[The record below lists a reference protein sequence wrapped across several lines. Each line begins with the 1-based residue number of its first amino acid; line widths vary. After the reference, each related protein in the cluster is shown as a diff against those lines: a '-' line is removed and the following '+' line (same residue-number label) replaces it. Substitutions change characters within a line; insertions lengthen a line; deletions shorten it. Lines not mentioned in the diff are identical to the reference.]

1 MLAQCACGCV
11 LHAVG
16 SPHDPQILEG
26 GGGGPSR
33 WPNGSVASANNFYFY
48 GHTAK
53 DFFYFY
59 FFVYHQRTHS
69 RGHIHMSFHSLPL
82 VLNEVRATEAV
93 LNRIYDAAKLGLKGD
108 NLALAAGMVP
118 RTYRQLCELDP
129 LAQLAEQKG
138 RAEGEL
144 LASKQLHKAAE
155 EGDAKASLAILQN
168 VHGWVAKQAITVDV
182 NQQISIL
189 GALAEAERRA
199 ADVVDVTD
207 VIAHDPS
214 QPLQARKAPTRQ
226 AID

>member
-1 MLAQCACGCV
+1 
-11 LHAVG
+11 
-16 SPHDPQILEG
+16 
-26 GGGGPSR
+26 
-33 WPNGSVASANNFYFY
+33 
-48 GHTAK
+48 
-53 DFFYFY
+53 
-59 FFVYHQRTHS
+59 
-69 RGHIHMSFHSLPL
+69 MSFHSLPL

-144 LASKQLHKAAE
+144 LASKQLHNAAE
-155 EGDAKASLAILQN
+155 QGDAKAALAILQN

-199 ADVVDVTD
+199 ADVVDNVTD
-207 VIAHDPS
+207 VIAHEPS
-214 QPLQARKAPTRQ
+214 QPLPTARLAPHKQ
-226 AID
+226 VQE

>member
-1 MLAQCACGCV
+1 
-11 LHAVG
+11 
-16 SPHDPQILEG
+16 
-26 GGGGPSR
+26 
-33 WPNGSVASANNFYFY
+33 
-48 GHTAK
+48 
-53 DFFYFY
+53 
-59 FFVYHQRTHS
+59 
-69 RGHIHMSFHSLPL
+69 MSFHSLPL

-144 LASKQLHKAAE
+144 LASKQLHNAAE
-155 EGDAKASLAILQN
+155 QGDAKAALAILQN
-168 VHGWVAKQAITVDV
+168 VHGWVAKQAITVEV

-199 ADVVDVTD
+199 ADVLDNVTD
-207 VIAHDPS
+207 VIAHEPS
-214 QPLQARKAPTRQ
+214 QPLPTARLAPHKQ
-226 AID
+226 VQE

>member
-1 MLAQCACGCV
+1 
-11 LHAVG
+11 
-16 SPHDPQILEG
+16 
-26 GGGGPSR
+26 
-33 WPNGSVASANNFYFY
+33 
-48 GHTAK
+48 
-53 DFFYFY
+53 
-59 FFVYHQRTHS
+59 
-69 RGHIHMSFHSLPL
+69 MSFHSLPL

-144 LASKQLHKAAE
+144 LASKQLHNAAE
-155 EGDAKASLAILQN
+155 QGDAKASLAILQN

-207 VIAHDPS
+207 VIAHQPS
-214 QPLQARKAPTRQ
+214 PALPTARLAPHKQ

>member
-1 MLAQCACGCV
+1 
-11 LHAVG
+11 
-16 SPHDPQILEG
+16 
-26 GGGGPSR
+26 
-33 WPNGSVASANNFYFY
+33 
-48 GHTAK
+48 
-53 DFFYFY
+53 
-59 FFVYHQRTHS
+59 
-69 RGHIHMSFHSLPL
+69 MSFHSLPL

-144 LASKQLHKAAE
+144 LASSQLHKAAE
-155 EGDAKASLAILQN
+155 QGDAKAALAILQN

-199 ADVVDVTD
+199 ADVID
-207 VIAHDPS
+207 VIAHEPT
-214 QPLQARKAPTRQ
+214 PALQARKAPHKQTV
-226 AID
+226 

>member
-1 MLAQCACGCV
+1 
-11 LHAVG
+11 
-16 SPHDPQILEG
+16 
-26 GGGGPSR
+26 
-33 WPNGSVASANNFYFY
+33 
-48 GHTAK
+48 
-53 DFFYFY
+53 
-59 FFVYHQRTHS
+59 
-69 RGHIHMSFHSLPL
+69 MSFHSLPL

-199 ADVVDVTD
+199 APAVEADVTD
-207 VIAHDPS
+207 VIAHELSSSPALS
-214 QPLQARKAPTRQ
+214 SRKAPHKQ
-226 AID
+226 VV

>member
-1 MLAQCACGCV
+1 
-11 LHAVG
+11 
-16 SPHDPQILEG
+16 
-26 GGGGPSR
+26 
-33 WPNGSVASANNFYFY
+33 
-48 GHTAK
+48 
-53 DFFYFY
+53 
-59 FFVYHQRTHS
+59 
-69 RGHIHMSFHSLPL
+69 MSFHSLPL

-199 ADVVDVTD
+199 AQAVEADVVDVTD
-207 VIAHDPS
+207 VIAHEPS
-214 QPLQARKAPTRQ
+214 PALPTARLAPHKQ

>member
-1 MLAQCACGCV
+1 
-11 LHAVG
+11 
-16 SPHDPQILEG
+16 
-26 GGGGPSR
+26 
-33 WPNGSVASANNFYFY
+33 
-48 GHTAK
+48 
-53 DFFYFY
+53 
-59 FFVYHQRTHS
+59 
-69 RGHIHMSFHSLPL
+69 MSFHSLPL

-155 EGDAKASLAILQN
+155 EGDAKAALAILQN

-199 ADVVDVTD
+199 ADVID
-207 VIAHDPS
+207 VIAHEPS
-214 QPLQARKAPTRQ
+214 PAPSLSSRKAPHKQ
-226 AID
+226 VAE